1 MYTPSAGVVRGAA
14 GPNMLHLRNAAHM
27 QLSRSTNVSW
37 PLAAGAHKLTGG
49 GRRGPIGADGT
60 NCITT
65 QVVYGIS

>member
-1 MYTPSAGVVRGAA
+1 MYTPSVGVVRGVRP
-14 GPNMLHLRNAAHM
+14 GRTCCICNAAHM

-37 PLAAGAHKLTGG
+37 SLAAGAHKLTGG